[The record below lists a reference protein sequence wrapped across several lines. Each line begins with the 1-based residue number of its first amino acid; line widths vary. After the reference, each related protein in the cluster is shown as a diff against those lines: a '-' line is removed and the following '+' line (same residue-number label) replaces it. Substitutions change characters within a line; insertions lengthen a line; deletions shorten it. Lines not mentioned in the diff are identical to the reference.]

1 MKSHDQ
7 LQFTILGL
15 LVKWTRCH
23 TLSPYS
29 SEVFVMMTVRNSEA
43 IENYGHTSQIY
54 WILADCTPPL
64 EYNFYP
70 QRGQPRHIIPYHYI
84 TF

>member
-1 MKSHDQ
+1 
-7 LQFTILGL
+7 
-15 LVKWTRCH
+15 
-23 TLSPYS
+23 
-29 SEVFVMMTVRNSEA
+29 MMTVGNSEA

-54 WILADCTPPL
+54 WLLVDCTPHL
-64 EYNFYP
+64 EYIFYL

>member
-1 MKSHDQ
+1 
-7 LQFTILGL
+7 
-15 LVKWTRCH
+15 
-23 TLSPYS
+23 
-29 SEVFVMMTVRNSEA
+29 MMTVRNSEA